1 VGGGSHEGVREQPEP
16 CVTPENDLPM
26 RRTGRAG
33 RRCHWFP
40 EIHLVD
46 EESGFGGFCEQ
57 PLDVA

>member
-1 VGGGSHEGVREQPEP
+1 MREQPEP

-57 PLDVA
+57 PLGVA